1 MAKKNIKMRT
11 HTVKK
16 VAKAMAKKPSASK
29 AKMMKSRP
37 KQAASKKVLKA
48 VSKIKGKVAQP
59 KAAAEPK
66 KKANLSIMAPDVV
79 KKEIEALLMNNNV
92 NEYLKRNV
100 SKTAIDILTMLSTP
114 RTDEYLAEQLGLKI
128 NAIRRIL
135 NIMQGYGITNY
146 YVSKNTKGWLSFAW
160 YINTT
165 KLTPFN
171 DFVNSA
177 ERENAVIN
185 TNCNDYFV
193 CNECYKSDNLVY
205 TFDAAFESKF
215 KCNCGKN
222 LARMDRTEAETMLT
236 AAR

>member
-1 MAKKNIKMRT
+1 MSKKNIKMRT

-16 VAKAMAKKPSASK
+16 VAKAAAKKSSAPK

-59 KAAAEPK
+59 KVAAEPK

-205 TFDAAFESKF
+205 TFDSAFESKF

-222 LARMDRTEAETMLT
+222 LTQMDRTEAETMLT

>member
-1 MAKKNIKMRT
+1 MSNKKNIKRRVST
-11 HTVKK
+11 
-16 VAKAMAKKPSASK
+16 AKKAAVKPVHKVSK
-29 AKMMKSRP
+29 PKVNAARARP
-37 KQAASKKVLKA
+37 NPAHSKKA
-48 VSKIKGKVAQP
+48 VKTNSKSKVAQP
-59 KAAAEPK
+59 KIAAEPK
-66 KKANLSIMAPDVV
+66 KKANLSIMPPDVA
-79 KKEIEALLMNNNV
+79 KREIEALLSNERV

-100 SKTAIDILTMLSTP
+100 SKTAIDVLHMLPTP

-165 KLTPFN
+165 KLSPFL

-177 ERENAVIN
+177 ERENAVVN
-185 TNCNDYFV
+185 SNCNDYFL
-193 CNECYKSDNLVY
+193 CNECYKSDRLLY
-205 TFDAAFESKF
+205 TFDAAFESDF

-222 LARMDRTEAETMLT
+222 LARMDKTEAETMLAST
-236 AAR
+236 R